1 MDLEIFQA
9 FGKIWDWFGNV
20 YVLEI
25 TTVQICLTLYCKS
38 KFSSRFITVH
48 KVANQKTDILIIFWN
63 AVFKPSSFIRHDLD
77 VVVVCDGIFVSAERG
92 WDVKAGHCGQWAA
105 GLL

>member
-1 MDLEIFQA
+1 M
-9 FGKIWDWFGNV
+9 
-20 YVLEI
+20 LEI
-25 TTVQICLTLYCKS
+25 TIVQICLTLYCKS

-63 AVFKPSSFIRHDLD
+63 AVFKPGSFIRHDLD

-92 WDVKAGHCGQWAA
+92 
-105 GLL
+105 